1 MFKRVI
7 MILALALILA
17 GLSAKIKFLD
27 FENPGNRRIL
37 KNEDGNY
44 WYYRSKPEKSMTLNV
59 DGISEIE
66 LRSFAIEELRK
77 PRVIIIMEDEET
89 TYDLELKERL
99 NGFYIYKPVDITIPE
114 SIKSIEVLCYQRSI
128 YFRPFYSVATPPKQN
143 VQKLPNLQLKAHGGV
158 MIISHNSTDSDYHVF
173 NPSQS
178 LKFTL
183 NNARN
188 GIVYVRARLLDR
200 SVPVFELYQD
210 GKLVETYEFSLK
222 RTTKYE
228 AVGIKYLSVGKKIVL
243 PENDGSANYELRAKS
258 DHLFF
263 GRPLVLSSK

>member
-1 MFKRVI
+1 MFKRIAV
-7 MILALALILA
+7 ILALALVLTGLLA
-17 GLSAKIKFLD
+17 KTKFLNFD
-27 FENPGNRRIL
+27 NPGNRRIL

-66 LRSFAIEELRK
+66 LRSFAIEKLRN
-77 PRVIIIMEDEET
+77 PQVTIITGDEET

-99 NGFYIYKPVDITIPE
+99 NGFYLYESVFFPIPE
-114 SIKSIEVLCYQRSI
+114 NTQTIEVLCYQRSI
-128 YFRPFYSVATPPKQN
+128 YFRPFYEVVAQPRPK
-143 VQKLPNLQLKAHGGV
+143 KLPNLQYKAHGGV
-158 MIISHNSTDSDYHVF
+158 MIISHNGTDSDYHVF

-183 NNARN
+183 NNGRD

-200 SVPVFELYQD
+200 SIPEFELYQD

-222 RTTKYE
+222 RSTKYS
-228 AVGIKYLSVGKKIVL
+228 AVGIKYLSVGKKVVL
-243 PENDGSANYELRAKS
+243 PKNNGTSEYELRAKS